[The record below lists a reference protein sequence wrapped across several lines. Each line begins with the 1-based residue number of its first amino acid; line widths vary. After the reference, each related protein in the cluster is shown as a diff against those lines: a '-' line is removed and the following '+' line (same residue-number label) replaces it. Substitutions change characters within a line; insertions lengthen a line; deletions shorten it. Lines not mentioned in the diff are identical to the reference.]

1 MSTSL
6 SRGSTMQEVKG
17 EDSDRNRTKCRFLPE
32 WLRGVNADGR
42 FGHWASDVLLD
53 PGEIAATLVRHAGA

>member
-1 MSTSL
+1 
-6 SRGSTMQEVKG
+6 MQEVKG

-32 WLRGVNADGR
+32 WLRGMNADGR